1 MNNLI
6 NKQDKIFLA
15 GHNGMVGS
23 AIKRILTK
31 SEYGQKSSGGSLL
44 TKTRKE
50 LDLLDIHSVEDFF
63 SRNQPEVV
71 IIAAAKVGGILANKN
86 YPFEFLSEN
95 IKIQQNLIETSFKYK
110 VRRLLF
116 LGSSCIYPKF
126 ADQPIKEEELLT
138 KSLEKTNEWYAIAK
152 ICGIKLCESLRK
164 QYNFDAICLMPT
176 NLYGPGDNYHPLNS
190 HVIPSLIRKFHKGK
204 SEGSKFVEC
213 WGSGNPLR
221 EFLFVDDL
229 ASACVFALE
238 KWSPNNLDSKLPH
251 NESSTCWLNVG
262 SEFEISIKDLASKIS
277 KQIGYEGEIIWN
289 SDMPDGTA
297 RKKLNTQKI
306 NNLGWSAKTNLEE
319 GLKLTLE
326 DYKKNLGNVPM

>member
-176 NLYGPGDNYHPLNS
+176 NIYGPGDNYHPENS
-190 HVIPSLIRKFHKGK
+190 HVFASLIRKFIFAKKNKCK
-204 SEGSKFVEC
+204 SVEC
-213 WGSGNPLR
+213 WGTGKPFR
-221 EFLFVDDL
+221 EFLHAEDL
-229 ASACVFALE
+229 GYACLHALE
-238 KWSPNNLDSKLPH
+238 KWDPSLDSAPRDNCGEPL
-251 NESSTCWLNVG
+251 TFLNVG
-262 SEFEISIKDLASKIS
+262 TGKDISIKELALMIS
-277 KQIGYEGEIIWN
+277 KEVGFEGEIIWN
-289 SDMPDGTA
+289 QSKPDGTP
-297 RKKLNTQKI
+297 KKLLDTSRI
-306 NNLGWSAKTNLEE
+306 SSLGWEPKIDL
-319 GLKLTLE
+319 LTGIRNTLRE
-326 DYKKNLGNVPM
+326 VYDEF